1 MAARRHAISA
11 APPSRLSQ
19 LWQLPLLLVSLGL
32 FGYAAYLFIDPQ
44 PGLTVAEKIEVA
56 ELLLSQHRPEAA
68 REQLNKVLQNETLT
82 VPQQGRVHILVAQA
96 LAEEQKQKGINV
108 PANHARIIEQTR
120 LALARGVLPDADVH
134 VRLGESYEA
143 IARYEDAVDHFRKAA
158 TFDASRGLSLQRKV
172 IDLQLAADDRAGAT
186 ATLEQYQN
194 DKRLTD
200 AERAWAMGERAHLLI
215 DAGKY
220 AEARSLLDDAMR
232 LELDPVAR
240 GALHYRLGYCSWKL
254 GEADEAERLLRV
266 ARDELQVKHPLDAD
280 ASYVLG
286 RISQEKGDATQA
298 ASFYQVVL
306 TSHPDARV
314 APLARLG
321 RGLCRVMLR
330 QDDPALSDFQ
340 QLVREILSRASR
352 AKLKGEVV
360 EGLKLAAA
368 ALSARENFAGALEV
382 MTYEQQLE
390 PQPSPGFFAR
400 LADLYER
407 NADKIERSSQIAPPA
422 DRIRKQQQAREA
434 LVRAADA
441 YIAYSRA
448 QTIIDDKSHGAAMWR
463 GIELYDRAGNTPAV
477 ISTLE
482 LFVAERPEDPLA
494 PDALLRL
501 GRAYQAAGQFDKAIA
516 AYNRNQFRYPQSLAA
531 IKSAVPLAQAY
542 IAKGPESFPKAENV
556 LLAVVDDNPMITPD
570 SQEFR
575 LALFELG
582 GLYHRTGRYEASI
595 RRLEEFV
602 ERYPEDDRK
611 SQLLFLMADGYRKSA
626 DLLSRQATAA
636 AAAQPAAGQGSTA
649 LVSAGEG
656 AGLAAAASPPASV
669 AFDAIEAHRERRER
683 LDRARALYD
692 RLIEHWRGRVP
703 TATLDQLQLK
713 LAHFYRA
720 DCLFDLG
727 QYEDAIKLYNAAAFK
742 YQDDPASLAAYMQ
755 IVSAC
760 VAMGKPEQAK
770 AATERAKQIFKSIP
784 DSAFTEGSF
793 TMPRQYWEQQL
804 QWMSKAGMW

>member
-11 APPSRLSQ
+11 APVSRLSQ
-19 LWQLPLLLVSLGL
+19 LWQLPLLVVSLGL
-32 FGYAAYLFIDPQ
+32 FGYAAYLFVDPQ
-44 PGLTVAEKIEVA
+44 PGLSVADKIDVA
-56 ELLLSQHRPEAA
+56 QILLDQQRPEAA
-68 REQLNKVLQNETLT
+68 REQLNKILQNETLT
-82 VPQQGRVHILVAQA
+82 VPQQGRVHLLVAQA
-96 LAEEQKQKGINV
+96 LADEQRQKEINV

-120 LALARGVLPDADVH
+120 LALSRGIQADATIH
-134 VRLGESYEA
+134 ARLGESYEA
-143 IARYEDAVDHFRKAA
+143 IGRFEDAIDHFRKAA
-158 TFDASRGLSLQRKV
+158 TFDADRSLSLQRKV
-172 IDLQLAADDRAGAT
+172 IDLQLQADDRAGAL
-186 ATLEQYQN
+186 ATLEQYQS
-194 DKRLTD
+194 DKRISD

-215 DAGKY
+215 DAGKF
-220 AEARSLLDDAMR
+220 AEARAILDDAMR

-240 GALHYRLGYCSWKL
+240 GALHYRLGYCAWKL

-266 ARDELQVKHPLDAD
+266 ARDELQIRHPLDAD

-286 RISQEKGDATQA
+286 RICQDKGDAPQA

-314 APLARLG
+314 APLARMG
-321 RGLCRVMLR
+321 RGICRVMLR

-352 AKLKGEVV
+352 ARLKGEAI
-360 EGLKLAAA
+360 EGLRLASA

-407 NADKIERSSQIAPPA
+407 RADQVEKSSQIAPPA
-422 DRIRKQQQAREA
+422 ERIRKQQQARES

-542 IAKGPESFPKAENV
+542 VAKGPDSFGKAENV
-556 LLAVVDDNPMITPD
+556 LLAVVDNNPMITPD
-570 SQEFR
+570 SQEFAS
-575 LALFELG
+575 ALFELG
-582 GLYHRTGRYEASI
+582 SLYHRTARYEASI
-595 RRLEEFV
+595 RRLEEFL
-602 ERYPEDDRK
+602 ERYPNDPNK
-611 SQLLFLMADGYRKSA
+611 GQLLFLMADGYRKSA
-626 DLLSRQATAA
+626 DLLARQA
-636 AAAQPAAGQGSTA
+636 PAGSAPGSTA
-649 LVSAGEG
+649 VASAD
-656 AGLAAAASPPASV
+656 GLALPDPAPPAIDPV
-669 AFDAIEAHRERRER
+669 EAQ
-683 LDRARALYD
+683 RARHDRLERARGLYD
-692 RLIEHWRGRVP
+692 RLIEFWRGRSP
-703 TATLDQLQLK
+703 ESDLDKLQLK

-727 QYEDAIKLYNAAAFK
+727 QYEEAIKLYNAAAFK

-760 VAMGKPEQAK
+760 VALGKPDQAK
-770 AATERAKQIFKSIP
+770 AASERARQIFKSIP
-784 DSAFTEGSF
+784 DSAFTEGAF
-793 TMPRQYWEQQL
+793 AMPRQYWEQQL